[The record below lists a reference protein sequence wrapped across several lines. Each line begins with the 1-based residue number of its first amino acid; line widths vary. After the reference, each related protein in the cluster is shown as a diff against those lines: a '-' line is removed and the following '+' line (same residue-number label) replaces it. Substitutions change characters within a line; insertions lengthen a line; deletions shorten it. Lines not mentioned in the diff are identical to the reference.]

1 MWCSAAVAVIYLW
14 LMDICYCSSFLYISY
29 LIERLIISDRLYE
42 TPFTAQTD
50 ATPVLLWKM
59 KRASHETHVIILFSN
74 SSLFFGGFLLFA
86 RYFGFDWAEQ
96 TARSV
101 ICIKWIPLLS
111 RMKGVF
117 LSFSGWLSNKRIQS
131 VIVNQTALTVKM
143 RNAFSPYL

>member
-1 MWCSAAVAVIYLW
+1 MLVSSDILWVILCTVQW
-14 LMDICYCSSFLYISY
+14 LMDIWNYYLY
-29 LIERLIISDRLYE
+29 LTWLIISYRLNE
-42 TPFTAQTD
+42 TLFTAQPD

-59 KRASHETHVIILFSN
+59 KRVNHDMYVIILFSN

-86 RYFGFDWAEQ
+86 RYFGFDWAEE

-111 RMKGVF
+111 RMKGVS

-131 VIVNQTALTVKM
+131 VIVNQTALTVKKG
-143 RNAFSPYL
+143 NAFSPYL